1 MKSGFGRSCK
11 GNASCSSDRVGWV
24 QGNFLFKGNNMSDL
38 SPITLHYG
46 NQVVQALSNADQ
58 SIERISMTSDEG
70 YQIQVGTGIS
80 ITVYESADVYI
91 ELIVKDLA
99 PIFDYPALAKMSHAL
114 ANFTVY
120 WSFPQGHFT
129 SEMKPIMDKY
139 AEASMFWGIMNL
151 LEPDEA
157 TTEEPNS

>member
-1 MKSGFGRSCK
+1 
-11 GNASCSSDRVGWV
+11 
-24 QGNFLFKGNNMSDL
+24 MSDL

-58 SIERISMTSDEG
+58 NIERISMTSDEG

-99 PIFDYPALAKMSHAL
+99 PIFDYSALAKMSHAL
-114 ANFTVY
+114 ADFTVY

-139 AEASMFWGIMNL
+139 AETSMFWGIMNL

-157 TTEEPNS
+157 TTEEPNN

>member
-1 MKSGFGRSCK
+1 MKYGLARQCK

-24 QGNFLFKGNNMSDL
+24 QNDFLFKEKTMSDL

-58 SIERISMTSDEG
+58 NIERISMTSDEG

-99 PIFDYPALAKMSHAL
+99 PIFDYSALAKMSHAL
-114 ANFTVY
+114 ADFTVY

-139 AEASMFWGIMNL
+139 AETSMFWGIMNL